1 MKVPSSLVVAT
12 AFAASS
18 VAALDAKFYGINYD
32 TRTSEWGGCKDF
44 HTIAEDFTVLK
55 EVTDYVRIY
64 SMNFDCTKRVLEAAD
79 NRGLK
84 VWLGMWS
91 EVGTSDVHD
100 SFPSEMANLKALVE
114 QTQAIRNDNVLG
126 IQVSSEA
133 LYRYYVQGLGNT
145 TGSSDRHGIDTIRS
159 HLDEAR
165 SYLRGR
171 GFTFPVVITDIMDMY
186 SKFPELYE
194 AVDVVSVNQFS
205 FWQHIS
211 PEDGAHF
218 TFTRFQEEQTR
229 AKRAGKLIELHETGW
244 SAAGENPVVTEA
256 SPRAQGVFTQDFLTL
271 AARQN
276 LNTFYFSAFDLTFGT
291 SEIERNFGIH
301 YANRAMKPEVK
312 AAHVGAPLQ
321 AVRLWAG
328 GNVIKAHRHW
338 NADDSVNEKVGRV
351 YAAKPSV
358 GRSGVLDDEIWL
370 WDAESSILYSKSSNV
385 CLDSYGDLNTQTLHT
400 YYCSKVNRNQKW
412 SVANGNIA
420 SQNDA
425 NFCIDV
431 DVNRPTT
438 PDGNLVVAMYR
449 CNGHPNQ
456 LISMVPAADEPL
468 EIGIKTN
475 GGVLTEWYGKVTWET
490 NRKDNADCH
499 QWFYDPVTQLIASK
513 SHRGMCLDAYERKND
528 GAVHLYYCNAANI
541 NQKWVVNDITGQI
554 HHATHIGF
562 CLDGPDNANGLV
574 HLWSCYK
581 TEANQQ
587 WSIKPVKALA

>member
-1 MKVPSSLVVAT
+1 MKVLSSFAIAA

-32 TRTSEWGGCKDF
+32 VRTSQWGGCKDF
-44 HTIAEDFTVLK
+44 HTIAEDFNILK
-55 EVTDYVRIY
+55 EVTNNVRIY
-64 SMNFDCTKRVLEAAD
+64 GTDFECAKNVIEAAH
-79 NRGLK
+79 NSGLK
-84 VWLGMWS
+84 VWLGLWS
-91 EVGTSDVHD
+91 EVGTTVATD
-100 SFPSEMANLKALVE
+100 SFPSQNNALKELVNR
-114 QTQAIRNDNVLG
+114 TKLINNDDILG

-133 LYRYYVQGLGNT
+133 LYRYYVLGP
-145 TGSSDRHGIDTIRS
+145 GSDRRGIDTVVGYLRTVQ
-159 HLDEAR
+159 
-165 SYLRGR
+165 SYLRDHDL
-171 GFTFPVVITDIMDMY
+171 TFPVVISDNMDMY
-186 SKFPELYE
+186 TKFPELYDE
-194 AVDVVSVNQFS
+194 VDVVAVNQFS
-205 FWQHIS
+205 FRES
-211 PEDGAHF
+211 KTAEEGAHF
-218 TFTRFQEEQTR
+218 TFKRFQEQETR
-229 AKRAGKLIELHETGW
+229 AKRAGKLILLHETGW
-244 SAAGENPVVTEA
+244 STAGESPKVREA

-276 LNTFYFSAFDLTFGT
+276 LNAFYYVAFDLPFNPT
-291 SEIERNFGIH
+291 EIERNFGI
-301 YANRAMKPEVK
+301 YNADREMKPEVE
-312 AAHVGAPLQ
+312 AVHVGAPLQ

-328 GNVIKAHRHW
+328 DNVIKAHRYW
-338 NADDSVNEKVGRV
+338 NADDDSVNENFGSV

-358 GRSGVLDDEIWL
+358 GPLGVLDDEIWL
-370 WDAESSILYSKSSNV
+370 WDAASSILYSKSSNQ

-400 YYCSKVNRNQKW
+400 YDCSKVNHNQKW

-431 DVNRPTT
+431 DVKCSKT

-449 CNGHPNQ
+449 CNGHQNQ

-475 GGVLTEWYGKVTWET
+475 GGVLTEWFGKVTWET
-490 NRKDNADCH
+490 SRKDNADCH

-513 SHRGMCLDAYERKND
+513 SHRGMCLDAYERKNY
-528 GAVHLYYCNAANI
+528 GVVHLYSCSATNV

-581 TEANQQ
+581 TEANQK
-587 WSIKPVKALA
+587 WSIKPVKA

>member
-44 HTIAEDFTVLK
+44 LTIAEDINVLK

-64 SMNFDCTKRVLEAAD
+64 WMNFDCTKRVLEAAD

-91 EVGTSDVHD
+91 EVNATFVRDGREEKVVD
-100 SFPSEMANLKALVE
+100 SFPSQFKALEKLVNDD
-114 QTQAIRNDNVLG
+114 TKLINNDNILG

-133 LYRYYVQGLGNT
+133 LYRYYVKGAGNT

-276 LNTFYFSAFDLTFGT
+276 LKAFYFAAFDLTFKT
-291 SEIERNFGIH
+291 TEIERNFGIH

-370 WDAESSILYSKSSNV
+370 WDAESSI
-385 CLDSYGDLNTQTLHT
+385 
-400 YYCSKVNRNQKW
+400 
-412 SVANGNIA
+412 
-420 SQNDA
+420 
-425 NFCIDV
+425 
-431 DVNRPTT
+431 
-438 PDGNLVVAMYR
+438 
-449 CNGHPNQ
+449 
-456 LISMVPAADEPL
+456 
-468 EIGIKTN
+468 
-475 GGVLTEWYGKVTWET
+475 
-490 NRKDNADCH
+490 
-499 QWFYDPVTQLIASK
+499 FY
-513 SHRGMCLDAYERKND
+513 
-528 GAVHLYYCNAANI
+528 
-541 NQKWVVNDITGQI
+541 
-554 HHATHIGF
+554 
-562 CLDGPDNANGLV
+562 
-574 HLWSCYK
+574 
-581 TEANQQ
+581 
-587 WSIKPVKALA
+587 